1 MGVIVKEAKEDS
13 QQQVLIVMILAEVAK
28 RNISVV
34 EPFIED
40 FMNPDLWQPMSAH
53 SVVSILQL
61 YALGSEVG
69 RCWDTVLRPFPWY
82 HCGWKRI

>member
-1 MGVIVKEAKEDS
+1 MKEAKEDS